1 MRIFCFLA
9 CILTSIQLC
18 CQVNKA
24 DSKANLVTPNTEK
37 VNSASEDI
45 RAYKSILNDKNLNE
59 REKTD
64 SLISCI
70 QKLYQIDPWSAVYL
84 TNSLYNYSIEKKY
97 VLGEARSL
105 FAFGT
110 IQSFLGKFKDS
121 DTSCIAAI
129 ELFEQIPDV
138 NRKVKC
144 LLKLMENASS
154 IGDYER
160 FDQYSS
166 KVFLDVGKMNRQSK
180 DAKVALTSIHQNIA
194 TSLSNRSQ
202 LDSAIYHYTMAT
214 EYAEQLEDDSYLS
227 RCLLN
232 FGSVYLQKDDYI
244 KAFEYWLKC
253 KQIAKEN
260 NDLKLQTMV
269 AMNMAITY
277 QNLGDYDASL
287 MSFEE
292 QLAYSNKS
300 GDLHQRIL
308 ALVNIAS
315 SYFGLG
321 EFDKAMSQFILVEQ
335 LAKNI
340 DIGTMKFTIYI
351 GKGAIAMN
359 RKEYS
364 YAEKMF
370 KLADEEAKKYG
381 SIIRRSQL
389 FLNWGALNFAQKKWS
404 AALKYFKLTRELE
417 IELGSYDYRSAASKY
432 CHEIYKIM
440 GKRDQALQML
450 ELYTK
455 ERDTLVERDSRTKV
469 IALDLQSNFEL
480 KRKEDSITHAN
491 ELTIQLAQSKAKDE
505 SIKRKNSELKVK
517 RNQQLML
524 FGGMGLLALFIL
536 FILNRFR
543 VSAKQNKIIEKQ
555 KDKNLYLS
563 QKILEQD
570 QQLILGETAKTVAH
584 ELNSP
589 LGAIKAGAE
598 GMHYLMEE
606 LINNLLPAS
615 SKEDLDV
622 ASHLSRQQETGT
634 FVGMKQKQEKAKNI
648 QIKLSEK
655 FGLESASSSE
665 IASELSELHVFNPDE
680 KIINFL
686 VSCQDRQPIYKLA
699 KCIGQ
704 IKMISETTI
713 LATNKSADVVSS
725 VREALD
731 FQTSQ
736 DFEDVRLDESI
747 SSVVTIVESNI
758 NEKGTFK
765 HNIDSEVY
773 LRSVN
778 EFKIFQLWYNLIIFI
793 VEEAEESM
801 EIQVNASENESST
814 QVRFSI
820 NQAIQNKTLNEHH
833 YKIIMDAKRDSNDL
847 RMGIVK
853 YLLSENNIELQSEI
867 SSDQTVFTI
876 DFPSIHKSS

>member
-18 CQVNKA
+18 SQNNTVESHSEISIEDKVGVS
-24 DSKANLVTPNTEK
+24 SKE
-37 VNSASEDI
+37 I
-45 RAYKSILNDKNLNE
+45 RAYKSILHDSKLKE
-59 REKTD
+59 TEKID
-64 SLISCI
+64 SLIACI
-70 QKLYQIDPWSAVYL
+70 QQFYQRDPWSAEFL
-84 TNSLYNYSIEKKY
+84 SQSLYNYSLEKKNK
-97 VLGEARSL
+97 LGTARSL
-105 FAFGT
+105 YAFGT

-121 DTSCIAAI
+121 DTSCVAAI
-129 ELFEQIPDV
+129 KLFEQIPDL

-144 LLKLMENASS
+144 LMKIMENASS
-154 IGDYER
+154 VGDYER

-166 KVFLDVGKMNRQSK
+166 KVFLDVKKMNRQSK
-180 DAKVALTSIHQNIA
+180 NTKVARILIHQKIGK
-194 TSLSNRSQ
+194 SLANRSN
-202 LDSAIYHYTMAT
+202 LDSAILHYTLAIAH
-214 EYAEQLEDDSYLS
+214 AEELEDDTYLS

-253 KQIAKEN
+253 RQIAKEN

-287 MSFEE
+287 LSFEE
-292 QLAYSNKS
+292 QLEFSNKS
-300 GDLHQRIL
+300 GDLHQRIM

-315 SYFGLG
+315 SYFYL
-321 EFDKAMSQFILVEQ
+321 EKFDEAMTKFILAEQ

-340 DIGTMKFTIYI
+340 DIGTMQFTIYI
-351 GKGAIAMN
+351 GIGAIAMN
-359 RKEYS
+359 REEYS
-364 YAEKMF
+364 YAETMF

-381 SIIRRSQL
+381 SIIRKSQL
-389 FLNWGALNFAQKKWS
+389 YMNWGVLNFLQNKWS

-417 IELGSYDYRSAASKY
+417 IELGSYDYRSSASKF

-450 ELYTK
+450 EFYTE
-455 ERDTLVERDSRTKV
+455 ERDTLVARDSRTKI
-469 IALDLQSNFEL
+469 IALDLQSNFQLQQQKDSLDFANQYAIQSAESRAKDESL
-480 KRKEDSITHAN
+480 KRKE
-491 ELTIQLAQSKAKDE
+491 
-505 SIKRKNSELKVK
+505 SELKVK
-517 RNQQLML
+517 KNQQLML
-524 FGGMGLLALFIL
+524 FGGLGLLALFTL

-543 VSAKQNKIIEKQ
+543 VSARQNKIIEAQ
-555 KDKNLYLS
+555 KDKNLFLS

-598 GMHYLMEE
+598 GLHYLMEE

-622 ASHLSRQQETGT
+622 ASHLSSQQETGT
-634 FVGMKQKQEKAKNI
+634 FVGMKQKQEKARDI
-648 QIKLSEK
+648 QTKLNEK
-655 FGLESASSSE
+655 FGLESASSGE

-713 LATNKSADVVSS
+713 SATNKSADVVSS

-731 FQTSQ
+731 FQSAE

-747 SSVVTIVESNI
+747 SSVVTIIESNI
-758 NEKGTFK
+758 NEKGTFEYE
-765 HNIDSEVY
+765 IDPEIY

-778 EFKIFQLWYNLIIFI
+778 EFKIFQLWYNLIVFL

-801 EIQVNASENESST
+801 EIQVSASENESST
-814 QVRFSI
+814 QVCFTL
-820 NQAIQNKTLNEHH
+820 NKAIENKTLNEHH

-853 YLLSENNIELQSEI
+853 YLLSENHIELKSEI
-867 SSDQTVFTI
+867 SSDQTVFII
-876 DFPSIHKSS
+876 DFPTKRA

>member
-1 MRIFCFLA
+1 MRIVCFLA

-18 CQVNKA
+18 SQNNTVES
-24 DSKANLVTPNTEK
+24 DSEISIEDNIGVTSKE
-37 VNSASEDI
+37 I
-45 RAYKSILNDKNLNE
+45 RAYKSILHDKKLNDS
-59 REKTD
+59 EKTD

-70 QKLYQIDPWSAVYL
+70 QKFYQKDPWSAEFL
-84 TNSLYNYSIEKKY
+84 SQNLYNYSLEKKNAI
-97 VLGEARSL
+97 GTARSL
-105 FAFGT
+105 YAFGT

-121 DTSCIAAI
+121 DTSCVAAI
-129 ELFEQIPDV
+129 KLFDQIPDL

-144 LLKLMENASS
+144 LMKLMENASS
-154 IGDYER
+154 VGDYET
-160 FDQYSS
+160 FDQYSI
-166 KVFLDVGKMNRQSK
+166 KVFLDVGKMNRKSNDTK
-180 DAKVALTSIHQNIA
+180 AALTSIHQKIA
-194 TSLSNRSQ
+194 KSLENRSK
-202 LDSAIYHYTMAT
+202 LDSAIYHYTLAT
-214 EYAEQLEDDSYLS
+214 GYAEEMEDDSYLS

-260 NDLKLQTMV
+260 NDLKLQALV

-292 QLAYSNKS
+292 QLEYSNKS
-300 GDLHQRIL
+300 GDLHQRVV

-315 SYFGLG
+315 SYFYL
-321 EFDKAMSQFILVEQ
+321 EKYDEAMTKFILAEQ

-340 DIGTMKFTIYI
+340 DIGTMQFTIYI
-351 GKGAIAMN
+351 GIGAIAMN
-359 RKEYS
+359 REEYS
-364 YAEKMF
+364 YAEIMF

-381 SIIRRSQL
+381 SIIRKSQL
-389 FLNWGALNFAQKKWS
+389 FMNWGVLNFDQKNWS

-417 IELGSYDYRSAASKY
+417 IELGSYDYRSAASKF

-450 ELYTK
+450 ELYTE
-455 ERDTLVERDSRTKV
+455 ERDTLVARDSRTKI
-469 IALDLQSNFEL
+469 IALDLQSNFEF
-480 KRKEDSITHAN
+480 KSKEDSITHAN
-491 ELTIQLAQSKAKDE
+491 ELTIQLAQSQAKDE

-517 RNQQLML
+517 KNQQLML
-524 FGGMGLLALFIL
+524 FGGLGLLALFTL

-543 VSAKQNKIIEKQ
+543 VSARQNKIIEKQ
-555 KDKNLYLS
+555 KDKNLFLS

-598 GMHYLMEE
+598 GLHYLMEE
-606 LINNLLPAS
+606 LINNLLPES
-615 SKEDLDV
+615 SKEDLDL
-622 ASHLSRQQETGT
+622 ASHLSSQQETGE
-634 FVGMKQKQEKAKNI
+634 FVGMKQKQEKAKSI
-648 QIKLSEK
+648 QKKLNEK
-655 FGLESASSSE
+655 FGLESASSGE
-665 IASELSELHVFNPDE
+665 IASELSELHVFDPDE

-713 LATNKSADVVSS
+713 SATNKSADVVSS

-731 FQTSQ
+731 FQSSQ

-747 SSVVTIVESNI
+747 SSVVTIIESNI
-758 NEKGTFK
+758 NEKGTFE
-765 HNIDSEVY
+765 HDIDPEVY

-801 EIQVNASENESST
+801 EIKVNASENESST
-814 QVRFSI
+814 QVCFTL
-820 NQAIQNKTLNEHH
+820 NKAIENKTLNEHH

-853 YLLSENNIELQSEI
+853 YLLSENNIELYSEI

-876 DFPSIHKSS
+876 DFPAKKA